1 MCETHR
7 IVKNKSGRRAGS
19 SGSAKSATRLK
30 DVADHL
36 GLSPA
41 TVSLVLNRSPAADAI
56 PQKTH
61 QRVFAAAE
69 ELNYRPNLL
78 ARSLRQQKT
87 FSVGVLVPEISE
99 GYAAGVMKGV
109 ESYLSQEGY
118 FYLLGSHGSKA
129 DLLSEYLAVLKDR
142 SVEGYIL
149 LASQLEEEPELP
161 TVVVSGHRRL
171 PGVTNVVLDH
181 DVAAQLAL
189 GHLKALGHERIAF
202 FRGPPANADANERWR
217 AIRETAGSLG
227 LEVDPRLLREVRG
240 VSYGEVFY
248 REGFEQAQR
257 LIGIDQEFTALFAFN
272 DISAIGAM
280 RAFLEAGIRVPKD
293 VSVVGFDDIQSAA
306 FHHPSL
312 TTVRQPLE
320 EMGALA
326 ARTLLERLG
335 SPSLSHPPEDVTVE
349 PEFIVRESTAAAST
363 ARRGEARA
371 ISVA

>member
-7 IVKNKSGRRAGS
+7 ILKKKPGRPGASSGRARP
-19 SGSAKSATRLK
+19 ATRLK

-56 PQKTH
+56 PRKTH
-61 QRVFAAAE
+61 DRVFAAAE
-69 ELNYRPNLL
+69 ELSYRPNLL

-87 FSVGVLVPEISE
+87 FSIGVLVPEISE

-109 ESYLSQEGY
+109 EEYLSQEGY
-118 FYLLGSHGSKA
+118 FYLLGSHGSKL
-129 DLLSEYLAVLKDR
+129 DLQSEYLAVLKDR

-161 TVVVSGHRRL
+161 TVVVSGHRRVA
-171 PGVTNVVLDH
+171 GVTNVILDH
-181 DVAAQLAL
+181 DVAARLAL
-189 GHLKALGHERIAF
+189 GHLKELGHQRVAF

-217 AIRETAGSLG
+217 ANLATAEELG
-227 LEVDPRLLREVRG
+227 FDIDPRLLREVRG

-248 REGFEQAQR
+248 REGFEQGR
-257 LIGIDQEFTALFAFN
+257 KLLETGVEFTALFAFN

-280 RAFLEAGIRVPKD
+280 KAFLDAGVRVPED
-293 VSVVGFDDIQSAA
+293 VSVIGFDDIQSAG
-306 FHHPSL
+306 FHNPSL

-320 EMGALA
+320 EMGVLA
-326 ARTLLERLG
+326 ARTLLERLA
-335 SPSLSHPPEDVTVE
+335 SNSSAPDEVMVE
-349 PEFIVRESTAAAST
+349 PELIVRESTALAATSRPGG
-363 ARRGEARA
+363 ARRAMAG
-371 ISVA
+371 